1 VCLALTRAK
10 NLRTNKPISHQRR
23 LNDLRRQPIAHLMR
37 LRRYRGAEIVITAV
51 IIVDHQRPAIGRADK
66 SIRSE
71 ADLVRVKFA
80 ALQPAFK
87 DAFSNHTQ
95 ATTAKELRSIV
106 LANYERL
113 LAAEGF

>member
-1 VCLALTRAK
+1 MFGTLVVVAMEAS
-10 NLRTNKPISHQRR
+10 I
-23 LNDLRRQPIAHLMR
+23 
-37 LRRYRGAEIVITAV
+37 ITL
-51 IIVDHQRPAIGRADK
+51 QGGTAIMLQMQKTLRADK